1 MSVEDCCL
9 AVGKVVVI
17 SEFSASRMKV
27 KKENEL
33 VEHGVIIDDTL
44 TAVLPL
50 SLPSKKVTI
59 SNVPPLIQAL
69 SCYGKLI
76 SLIFLKITIGCES
89 PLKQ

>member
-76 SLIFLKITIGCES
+76 SPIFLKITIGCES
-89 PLKQ
+89 PLKH